1 VKSIRV
7 ALLTVLVAWPAFLAA
22 TTLTAGDDP
31 VSQGREIFAEVAA
44 RNSGYGDQQAS
55 VTMQLRRKSGA
66 TTTRVMN
73 IATLEVANDGARTIV
88 SFNNPLDVK
97 GTAVLTYTHSAADD
111 EQWIYL
117 PAFKRVKQIADANKT
132 TSFMGSEFTYEDL
145 NSLNIQLPKF
155 DYRFLRTEELDGA
168 PCQVVERVPR
178 YARSAYKR
186 QVVWVDRER
195 SIVLKIEYY
204 DTKDVLAKT
213 LSLTKF
219 RKYPSS
225 QWRADEMSMVSVSGD
240 ATLLTWRDFKFKSG
254 LALNDFSVSAL
265 KR

>member
-1 VKSIRV
+1 MKSMNV
-7 ALLTVLVAWPAFLAA
+7 ASLALLVISQAFAA
-22 TTLTAGDDP
+22 AAPRAAEDATAEGK
-31 VSQGREIFAEVAA
+31 RIFAEVSA
-44 RNSGYGDQQAS
+44 RNGGYGDQQAN
-55 VTMQLRRKSGA
+55 VTMELRRKSGG
-66 TTTRVMN
+66 TTTRVMKL
-73 IATLEVANDGARTIV
+73 ATIEVPNDGARTIV
-88 SFNNPLDVK
+88 LFNNPVDVK
-97 GTAVLTYTHSAADD
+97 GTEVLTYTHSSADD

-117 PAFKRVKQIADANKT
+117 PAFKRVKQISDANKT
-132 TSFMGSEFTYEDL
+132 TSFMGSEFSYEDL

-155 DYRFLRTEELDGA
+155 DYRLLRTEDLDGT

-219 RKYPSS
+219 RKYLTSL
-225 QWRADEMSMVSVSGD
+225 WRADEMSMVSVTGD
-240 ATLLTWRDFKFKSG
+240 STLLTWRDYKFKSG

-265 KR
+265 KK

>member
-1 VKSIRV
+1 MKSISV
-7 ALLTVLVAWPAFLAA
+7 ASLTLLVISQAFVAA
-22 TTLTAGDDP
+22 TPGNAEDAANE
-31 VSQGREIFAEVAA
+31 GRRIFAEISA
-44 RNSGYGDQQAS
+44 RNSGYGDQQAN

-73 IATLEVANDGARTIV
+73 MATLEVANDGTRTIV
-88 SFNNPLDVK
+88 SFNNPVDVK
-97 GTAVLTYTHSAADD
+97 GTEVLTYTHSTADD

-117 PAFKRVKQIADANKT
+117 PAFKRVKQISDANKT
-132 TSFMGSEFTYEDL
+132 SSFMGSEFTYEDL

-155 DYRFLRTEELDGA
+155 DYRYLRTEDLDGT

-195 SIVLKIEYY
+195 SVVLKIEYY
-204 DTKDVLAKT
+204 DTKDALAKT
-213 LSLTKF
+213 LSLTRF
-219 RKYPSS
+219 QKYLGS

-240 ATLLTWRDFKFKSG
+240 STLLTWRDYKFKSG

-265 KR
+265 KK

>member
-1 VKSIRV
+1 VRTIRM
-7 ALLTVLVAWPAFLAA
+7 ALLTLLVAWPALLAA
-22 TTLTAGDDP
+22 TSLTAGDDP
-31 VSQGREIFAEVAA
+31 VSQGREIFAEVSA

-73 IATLEVANDGARTIV
+73 MATLEVANDGARTIV
-88 SFNNPLDVK
+88 SFNNPVDVK
-97 GTAVLTYTHSAADD
+97 GTEVLTYTHSTADD

-117 PAFKRVKQIADANKT
+117 PAFKRVKQISDANKT

-155 DYRFLRTEELDGA
+155 DYRFLRTEELDGT

-186 QVVWVDRER
+186 QVVWVDRAR
-195 SIVLKIEYY
+195 SVVLKIEYY

-213 LSLTKF
+213 LSLSKF
-219 RKYPSS
+219 QKYLGS
-225 QWRADEMSMVSVSGD
+225 QWRADEMSMVSASGD
-240 ATLLTWRDFKFKSG
+240 STLLTWRDYKFKSG